1 MRAASPTATTRV
13 CRCVIGCMVCDE
25 CRTSADGECGNE
37 HRQSGRRERRRRR
50 VQDEESRRGCGERA
64 GEGDERDDR
73 DRGEL
78 LRRVAAAS
86 AQSRGRWLV
95 ARSSW
100 LTKQK
105 PRPLG
110 GRNAT
115 LNRLSNY
122 CALSVSAPAPSNS
135 NPFHVYPRSFSVRL
149 AIRAVLR
156 SLLISHL
163 WSCIFVSFRALYVL
177 WCCRTRCD
185 RHRHENA

>member
-1 MRAASPTATTRV
+1 
-13 CRCVIGCMVCDE
+13 MVCDE

-95 ARSSW
+95 ARS
-100 LTKQK
+100 
-105 PRPLG
+105 
-110 GRNAT
+110 
-115 LNRLSNY
+115 
-122 CALSVSAPAPSNS
+122 
-135 NPFHVYPRSFSVRL
+135 
-149 AIRAVLR
+149 
-156 SLLISHL
+156 
-163 WSCIFVSFRALYVL
+163 
-177 WCCRTRCD
+177 
-185 RHRHENA
+185 

>member
-1 MRAASPTATTRV
+1 
-13 CRCVIGCMVCDE
+13 MVCDE

-95 ARSSW
+95 KLGHSA
-100 LTKQK
+100 L
-105 PRPLG
+105 PRLEPVVEVVTPPVDPSDDG
-110 GRNAT
+110 PET
-115 LNRLSNY
+115 
-122 CALSVSAPAPSNS
+122 ALV
-135 NPFHVYPRSFSVRL
+135 
-149 AIRAVLR
+149 
-156 SLLISHL
+156 
-163 WSCIFVSFRALYVL
+163 C
-177 WCCRTRCD
+177 
-185 RHRHENA
+185 